1 MFLVGDERRTQIL
14 NLLNE
19 SNNPINGSEL
29 AKHFNVSRQ
38 VIVQDIALLRAT
50 NRDIISTNKGY
61 RLYQRTEKGQ
71 PFQAIIHVKHSAFD
85 TLEEMRCILDYGG
98 NMLDVFV
105 DHDLYGQIR
114 SDLMIQTLDDALD
127 FCQRMNSSTSKP
139 LKVLT
144 GDTHYHTIS
153 APSEKALQFIL
164 KDLKEKQ
171 FLV

>member
-1 MFLVGDERRTQIL
+1 MFREGDEIRTQIL

-19 SNNPINGSEL
+19 SNNPIHGSEL

-38 VIVQDIALLRAT
+38 VIVQDIALLRAN

-71 PFQAIIHVKHSAFD
+71 PFQAIIHVNHSALG
-85 TLEEMRCILDYGG
+85 TLEEMKCILDYGG
-98 NMLDVFV
+98 NMLDVFI

-114 SDLMIQTLDDALD
+114 SDLVIQTLEDALD
-127 FCQRMNSSTSKP
+127 FCKRMENSTSKP

-144 GDTHYHTIS
+144 GDTH
-153 APSEKALQFIL
+153 
-164 KDLKEKQ
+164 
-171 FLV
+171 